1 MIADLALGPARM
13 SAMRLPALQQMFY
26 GPAWRR
32 RWAWLWAGLVCV
44 VTIAALTPGH
54 TAPSAGL
61 GDKLDHLLAFASLA
75 ASGGL
80 ALRSSWRATL
90 AVATGMVVYGGFI
103 ELAQTQVPGR
113 VGDWADLLADSV
125 GVALGLA
132 LVLALRQAWRDNTL

>member
-1 MIADLALGPARM
+1 MR
-13 SAMRLPALQQMFY
+13 AMHRQYPYRIFHD
-26 GPAWRR
+26 PAWRR
-32 RWAWLWAGLVCV
+32 GWAVLWCGLAFLVGV
-44 VTIAALTPGH
+44 AALTPGNMAL
-54 TAPSAGL
+54 TLSPN
-61 GDKLDHLLAFASLA
+61 DKLDHLLAFASLA

-90 AVATGMVVYGGFI
+90 AVATGMVAYGGFI